1 MRQREIA
8 NNDSEACA
16 AGEKNIYLQSHVTN
30 DDECKISE
38 IQFYYPGWCT
48 NIYIH
53 TPTITNRATNEANI

>member
-38 IQFYYPGWCT
+38 IQFYYPG
-48 NIYIH
+48 
-53 TPTITNRATNEANI
+53 